1 MSSMIWNF
9 VIIFAI
15 VVIFIILARRL
26 PVASQYQKKEKEDY
40 PKEKVVAYSLMAQA
54 DEAFEQKKYDSA
66 EELYIKIAAKEPKN
80 AKVYNR
86 LGLIYLVQQNY
97 YDAKDAFLQSI
108 KLEPGNID
116 IESDLG
122 HAYMGLKDYFKASQA
137 YMKAVEAEPKNHKYR
152 EFYGRAQKA
161 LGREKKKN
169 SRR

>member
-15 VVIFIILARRL
+15 VLIFIILARRL
-26 PVASQYQKKEKEDY
+26 PMAAQFQKKDKEEY
-40 PKEKVVAYSLMAQA
+40 PAEKVVAYSLMAQA
-54 DEAFEQKKYDSA
+54 DEAFEQKKYDKA

-80 AKVYNR
+80 AKIYNR
-86 LGLIYLVQQNY
+86 LGLIYLAQQNY
-97 YDAKDAFLQSI
+97 YDAKDSFLQSI

-137 YMKAVEAEPKNHKYR
+137 YMKAVEVEPKNRKYR
-152 EFYGRAQKA
+152 ELYEKAQKA
-161 LGREKKKN
+161 LEREKK
-169 SRR
+169 RRK